1 MMNFGKYSI
10 GIGDRFEKEASA
22 QLDAIIAAQKLGVSI
37 TPVWN
42 KSNREHSTVHSAPAD
57 TRRAADAA
65 VKLKAFTGSYF
76 VDADHINMSNVD
88 KFIDYADFF
97 TIDVADYIGLK
108 PVDEVKLKQMLAKL
122 DSLVGDIAI
131 PGLDHPIAI
140 TKDQLLA
147 RVSKFLPAIDE
158 AGKIYEHIKQLKGDQ
173 PFITEVSMDEVDEA
187 QSPVDMLVILKMI
200 AETNIPVNTIAP
212 KFTGRFNKGV
222 DYKGDIQ
229 RFEQEFEAD
238 LLVIDYA
245 VANFGLPSN
254 LKISVHSGSDKF
266 SIYPVIGKLVR
277 KHNSGLHL
285 KTAGTTWLEEVI
297 GLAKSGGKGL
307 DMAKRIYS
315 EAYKRQDELTKP
327 YASVVE
333 IDPAQLPTPQEVN
346 SWDSN
351 HYVEV
356 LQHDLKNKYY
366 NVSFRQLI
374 HVGYKV
380 AAGAGDEYKNL
391 LDENRAVVGKCVS
404 ENILERHIKRIFI

>member
-1 MMNFGKYSI
+1 MNFGKYSI
-10 GIGDRFEKEASA
+10 GIGDRFEKEAPA
-22 QLDAIIAAQKLGVSI
+22 QLDAIIAAGKLGVSI

-42 KSNREHSTVHSAPAD
+42 KSNREHSIVHSTPAD
-57 TRRAADAA
+57 TRQAAHAA
-65 VKLKAFTGSYF
+65 VKLKDFKGSYF
-76 VDADHINMSNVD
+76 VDADHINMSNVG

-97 TIDVADYIGLK
+97 TIDVADYIGVE
-108 PVDEVKLKQMLAKL
+108 PVDEVKLKEMLNQL
-122 DSLVGDIAI
+122 DSLVGQIVI
-131 PGLDHPIAI
+131 PGLNQAIEI

-147 RVSKFLPAIDE
+147 IVSKFLPAIDE
-158 AGKIYEHIKQLKGDQ
+158 AGKIYEHIRQLKGEL
-173 PFITEVSMDEVDEA
+173 PFITEVSMDEVDDA

-200 AETNIPVNTIAP
+200 AETNIPINTIAP

-222 DYKGDIQ
+222 DYKGDILK
-229 RFEQEFEAD
+229 FEQEFEAD
-238 LLVIDYA
+238 LLVIKYA
-245 VANFGLPSN
+245 IANFGLPSN

-266 SIYPVIGKLVR
+266 SIYPIIGKLVR

-307 DMAKRIYS
+307 EMAKRIYR
-315 EAYKRQDELTKP
+315 EAYNRLDELTKP

-333 IDPAQLPTPQEVN
+333 IDPAQLPTPDEVN
-346 SWDSN
+346 KWSSN

-356 LQHDLKNKYY
+356 LQHDLSNKNY
-366 NVSFRQLI
+366 NASLRQLI

-380 AAGAGDEYKNL
+380 AAEAGDEYKNL
-391 LDENRAVVGKCVS
+391 LDENHAVVGKCVS

>member
-1 MMNFGKYSI
+1 MIFGKYSI
-10 GIGDRFEKEASA
+10 GIGDRFEKEAPA
-22 QLDAIIAAQKLGVSI
+22 QLDAIIAASALGVMV

-42 KSNREHSTVHSAPAD
+42 KSNREHSIVHSSPAD
-57 TRRAADAA
+57 TRKASDEA
-65 VKLKAFTGSYF
+65 VALKNFKSSYF
-76 VDADHINMSNVD
+76 LDADHINLSNVD
-88 KFIDYADFF
+88 KFIAYCDFF
-97 TIDVADYIGLK
+97 TIDVADYIGLL
-108 PVDEVKLKQMLAKL
+108 PVDEVKLKLMLDKL
-122 DSLVGDIAI
+122 VSLVGRISI
-131 PGLDHPIAI
+131 PGLDQPIEI
-140 TKDQLLA
+140 TSDLLHSI
-147 RVSKFLPAIDE
+147 VTKFLPAIDE
-158 AGKIYEHIKQLKGDQ
+158 AGKIYTHIKQQKGDL
-173 PFITEVSMDEVDEA
+173 PFITEVSMDEVDEP

-200 AETNIPVNTIAP
+200 AETKIPVNTIAP

-229 RFEQEFEAD
+229 KFEQEFEAD
-238 LLVIDYA
+238 LLVINYA
-245 VANFGLPSN
+245 IANFGLPTD

-266 SIYPVIGKLVR
+266 SIYPIIGMMVR

-315 EAYKRQDELTKP
+315 EAYNRLDELTKP

-333 IDPAQLPTPQEVN
+333 IDPSELPAPQEVN
-346 SWDSN
+346 GWDSN

-356 LQHDLKNKYY
+356 LQHDLDNKNY

-380 AAGAGDEYKNL
+380 AAEAGDEYKNL
-391 LDENRAVVGKCVS
+391 IVENRDVVGSCVS

>member
-1 MMNFGKYSI
+1 MMNFGKFSI
-10 GIGDRFEKEASA
+10 GIGDRFEKEAPA
-22 QLDAIIAAQKLGVSI
+22 QLDAIIAADALGVHV

-42 KSNREHSTVHSAPAD
+42 KSNREHTTVHSAPAD
-57 TRRAADAA
+57 TRKAADKA
-65 VKLKAFTGSYF
+65 VALKNYKGSYF

-108 PVDEVKLKQMLAKL
+108 PVDEVKLKQMLEKL
-122 DSLVGDIAI
+122 VSLVGPIAI
-131 PGLDHPIAI
+131 PGLSYPIEI
-140 TKDQLLA
+140 TKDELQA
-147 RVSKFLPAIDE
+147 IVTKFLPAIDE
-158 AGKIYEHIKQLKGDQ
+158 AGKIYSHIKHLKGEL

-200 AETNIPVNTIAP
+200 AETKIPVNTIAP

-222 DYKGDIQ
+222 DYKGDIKK
-229 RFEQEFEAD
+229 FEQEFEAD

-245 VANFGLPSN
+245 VTNFGLPAN

-266 SIYPVIGKLVR
+266 SIYPIIGKLVR

-297 GLAKSGGKGL
+297 GLAKAGGKGL

-315 EAYKRQDELTKP
+315 EAYNRLDELTKP

-333 IDPAQLPTPQEVN
+333 IDPDQLPTPQEVN
-346 SWDSN
+346 KWDSN

-356 LQHDLKNKYY
+356 LQHDLKNKNY
-366 NVSFRQLI
+366 NLSFRQLI

-380 AAGAGDEYKNL
+380 AAEAGDEYKNL
-391 LDENRAVVGKCVS
+391 LIENNAIVGKCVS